1 MTTKPKG
8 RCPRHWTA
16 AQRLDRYTKVDPRSG
31 CHLWQA
37 SIKPNG
43 YGQLTF
49 RMQRMM
55 AHRLAWIARH
65 GPIPRGKEVCH
76 RCNERR
82 CCNPD
87 HLFLGSRV
95 ENMADLKA
103 KWRALRRIPLEA
115 WPADMPAGDLEPIRI
130 FIDGRELV
138 GRVAPRPVSSG
149 RRARG

>member
-1 MTTKPKG
+1 MTTKKPKA

-16 AQRLDRYTKVDPRSG
+16 AQRLARYTKVDPRSG

-82 CCNPD
+82 CCTPD

-115 WPADMPAGDLEPIRI
+115 WPAHMPAGDLEPIRI
-130 FIDGRELV
+130 FID
-138 GRVAPRPVSSG
+138 
-149 RRARG
+149 